1 MAARRMASMTPRS
14 KLERDHQQQAQRI
27 RHLEERLVLLEAAVQ
42 GLLFERN
49 LMIEEVIS
57 LEYGATH

>member
-1 MAARRMASMTPRS
+1 MTAPS
-14 KLERDHQQQAQRI
+14 KLEREAQQQAQRI

-42 GLLFERN
+42 GLLFERH
-49 LMIEEVIS
+49 LAIEEVVA